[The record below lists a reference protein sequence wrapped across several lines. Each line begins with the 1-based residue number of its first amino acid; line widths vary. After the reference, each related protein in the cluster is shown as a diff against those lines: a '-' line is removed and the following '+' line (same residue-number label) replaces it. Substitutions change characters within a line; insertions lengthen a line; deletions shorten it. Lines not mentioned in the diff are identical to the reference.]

1 MTSSDRHLSFGQ
13 ARWDYNNQHYK
24 STNDVFLEGGL
35 FSIIVLAHGRP
46 EITRQSVLSTI
57 ECLEFCHEQVEW
69 IFIENALNKE
79 NAEFFD
85 SLPLH
90 RKVVVRQRNY
100 GINEGINQGWA
111 LSRGEFAMIHEND
124 WLNIGHKIDFLA
136 MAKDIFDSKES
147 VGIVQLRDPFDPN
160 ENFGFGKP
168 EYNPWSCNQETL
180 ERHKIK
186 VWKET
191 TRHGHKFFVS
201 EYPNGF
207 NNNPII
213 MRKSIYREC
222 GPYPEAEVGCDP
234 KHGETLYQGRVAATG
249 CAIAHIN
256 IPLYR
261 HLGRVPTKVI

>member
-1 MTSSDRHLSFGQ
+1 M
-13 ARWDYNNQHYK
+13 AR
-24 STNDVFLEGGL
+24 
-35 FSIIVLAHGRP
+35 
-46 EITRQSVLSTI
+46 
-57 ECLEFCHEQVEW
+57 
-69 IFIENALNKE
+69 
-79 NAEFFD
+79 
-85 SLPLH
+85 
-90 RKVVVRQRNY
+90 
-100 GINEGINQGWA
+100 
-111 LSRGEFAMIHEND
+111 
-124 WLNIGHKIDFLA
+124 
-136 MAKDIFDSKES
+136 DIFDSKES

>member
-24 STNDVFLEGGL
+24 STNDVFLESGL

-46 EITRQSVLSTI
+46 EITRQCVLSSL
-57 ECLEFCHEQVEW
+57 ECLEFSQEQVEW
-69 IFIENALNKE
+69 IFVENGGNKA
-79 NAEFFD
+79 NADFFD
-85 SLPLH
+85 DLCLH

-124 WLNIGHKIDFLA
+124 WLNIGRKIDFLA
-136 MAKDIFDSKES
+136 IAKEIFDSKES
-147 VGIVQLRDPFDPN
+147 VGIIQLRDPFDPN

-168 EYNPWSCNQETL
+168 EYNPWSCQPDVL
-180 ERHKIK
+180 ERYKIK
-186 VWKET
+186 VWRET
-191 TRHGHKFFVS
+191 TLKGHTYLLS
-201 EYPNGF
+201 EYANGF

-222 GPYPEAEVGCDP
+222 GPYPEAEIGCDP
-234 KHGETLYQGRVAATG
+234 RHGETEYQGRVAKTG
-249 CAIAHIN
+249 CAIAYIG

-261 HLGRVPTKVI
+261 HMGKVQTQVN